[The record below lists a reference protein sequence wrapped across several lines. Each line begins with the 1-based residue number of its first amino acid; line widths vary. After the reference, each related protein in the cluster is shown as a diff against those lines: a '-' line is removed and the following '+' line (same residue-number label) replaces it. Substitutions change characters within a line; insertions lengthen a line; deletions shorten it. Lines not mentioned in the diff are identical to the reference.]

1 MSLTRPQLTLGRGKC
16 SRSLSKE
23 TATCCSLLVSPVQGN
38 FEGKLLSTFPFQLSR
53 KSFCTRLWSGLT
65 SAGSFAASQ
74 STAAVKSLA
83 WTIISSER
91 AAQGHSLIHQA
102 WFPVFVLWADPSSPP
117 APSSRSYSTQ
127 AILHLV
133 ATFLSST
140 LTSQTNYSVLNLPNS
155 PLTVGKKSIQA
166 DAQTQMAVEK
176 L

>member
-1 MSLTRPQLTLGRGKC
+1 MSLTGPQLALGRGKS

-53 KSFCTRLWSGLT
+53 NSFCTRLWSGLT

-91 AAQGHSLIHQA
+91 AVHVLLLHQA

-117 APSSRSYSTQ
+117 APSSRSNSAQ
-127 AILHLV
+127 AIVHLV